1 MDLMSGNDEDSG
13 ETSEESVA
21 VASRL
26 LWFLAAGFILV
37 FVGVAVIFVAAVL
50 SGGGSVSG
58 GVVIF
63 IGPFPIVIG
72 AGPDVTWI
80 VLFSIIM
87 AVLSVVVFLVM
98 RRKVR
103 ELEI

>member
-1 MDLMSGNDEDSG
+1 MDMISGNEDSG
-13 ETSEESVA
+13 ETGEEGVA
-21 VASRL
+21 VSSRL

-37 FVGVAVIFVAAVL
+37 FVGVAVIFVAAAL

-72 AGPDVTWI
+72 AGPDAEWMILIGV
-80 VLFSIIM
+80 VL
-87 AVLSVVVFLVM
+87 AVLSVVFFFVM
-98 RRKVR
+98 NRKTGR
-103 ELEI
+103 FKT